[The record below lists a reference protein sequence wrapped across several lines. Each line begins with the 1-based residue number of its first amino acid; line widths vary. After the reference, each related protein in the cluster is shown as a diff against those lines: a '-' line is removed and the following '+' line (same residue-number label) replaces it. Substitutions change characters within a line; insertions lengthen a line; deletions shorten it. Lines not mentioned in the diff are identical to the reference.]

1 VRKPWR
7 DHVRR
12 ADIAIHIREL
22 KMKQKSL
29 AAALALAMPLV
40 SQHVHADDPT
50 IVMGEVRVTA
60 QRNGGPLL
68 TNRVLTSVDVLGAD
82 KIEDKNVMNSWE
94 LIGQLPGVQLT
105 ETRMGAE
112 SGKATFRAFNG
123 EGYINGIKVLIDGIP
138 SNVNSGNQRFIDMIF
153 PLEIDYIEVV
163 RGTNDPRYGLHNIGG
178 NINFGTRQ
186 GGNYTDARLGY
197 GSYATRE
204 AQLAIGRDDGT
215 LAQNYFF
222 AKQDSDE
229 YRGTGSD
236 KYSAGAKWFLSSADK
251 GLKAGLVVRSYRH
264 KAGEPGFLTAAQLR
278 EDRRQSPA
286 KNANDATDREMK
298 HASLHLDW
306 QITPDAYFSSK
317 LYFNSYADDRRITF
331 TSNPAGTAPRQR
343 RLWDEDQRGF
353 LGNLTWSIN
362 RAVVLDGGVNAE
374 YQDNHYRRYRFRF
387 ASPTDFSTPA
397 QTQNDDVYSLDNVGA
412 YVQAI
417 IKPTAALKIVPAM
430 RVDRFSGDDR
440 SALTGASAPL
450 QKYGWIRQPK
460 LSMVYNPTANTSV
473 YANWGRTFQ
482 ILTGSDVPAYL
493 LPGQASFE
501 PSVNTGKEIGIKFKP
516 IPGANVRFALWRQDA
531 TGEVANMPATGTTVG
546 LGETRREGIDFQIQ
560 GRASDKLDLW
570 LSHSLQKAEVVRAF
584 AASGVSL
591 AGKEVFSTP
600 RYIAN
605 AGAEYRASDSLR
617 LGVQGRAQGDYFID
631 SPNEQGK
638 HGGFVVFDASIRYQL
653 SRRTSIDFQ
662 LKNLA
667 NRQYA
672 YVWYDNFYW
681 PANNAQPMFSAAPG
695 RAAYLSL
702 NVKL

>member
-1 VRKPWR
+1 
-7 DHVRR
+7 
-12 ADIAIHIREL
+12 
-22 KMKQKSL
+22 MKRQSL
-29 AAALALAMPLV
+29 STMLALALALAHQ
-40 SQHVHADDPT
+40 SACADDPA

-60 QRNGGPLL
+60 QPSGGPLL
-68 TNRVLTSVDVLGAD
+68 SNRVLTSVDVLGAD
-82 KIEDKNVMNSWE
+82 KVEDKNVMNSWE

-186 GGNYTDARLGY
+186 GGNYTDARFTY
-197 GSYATRE
+197 GSYDTRE
-204 AQLAIGRDDGT
+204 VQVAVGRETGA
-215 LAQNYFF
+215 LVQNYFF

-251 GLKAGLVVRSYRH
+251 AVKAGLVVRTYRH
-264 KAGEPGFLTAAQLR
+264 EAGEPGFLTAQQLR
-278 EDRRQSPA
+278 QDRRQSPA

-298 HASLHLDW
+298 HASLHVDW
-306 QITPDAYFSSK
+306 QITPDAFFSNK
-317 LYFNSYADDRRITF
+317 LYFNSYADDRRVTF

-343 RLWDEDQRGF
+343 RLWDEDQ
-353 LGNLTWSIN
+353 LGLLSNLTWS
-362 RAVVLDGGVNAE
+362 AGKALVLDGGVNVE
-374 YQDNHYRRYRFRF
+374 QQDNRYRRHRFTF

-397 QTQNDDVYSLDNVGA
+397 QTQNDDTYSLDNVGA
-412 YVQAI
+412 YLQAI
-417 IKPTAALKIVPAM
+417 IKPGATLKIVSAV
-430 RVDRFSGDDR
+430 RVDKFSGTNR
-440 SALTGASAPL
+440 TNATGATARL
-450 QKYGWIRQPK
+450 QDYGWIHQPK
-460 LSMVYNPTANTSV
+460 LSMVWNPSANTSV

-482 ILTGSDVPAYL
+482 VLTGSDVPAYL
-493 LPGQASFE
+493 RPGQAAFE
-501 PSVNTGKEIGIKFKP
+501 PSVNTGKELGVKFKP
-516 IPGANVRFALWRQDA
+516 VSSTSLRLAVWRQDA

-546 LGETRREGIDFQIQ
+546 LGETRREGIDWQVT
-560 GRASDKLDLW
+560 ANATDKLNLW
-570 LSHSLQKAEVVRAF
+570 LSHSLQEASVVRAF
-584 AASGVSL
+584 AANGVSL

-600 RYIAN
+600 RYISN
-605 AGAEYRASDSLR
+605 AGVEYRASDSLR
-617 LGVQGRAQGDYFID
+617 LGMQGRAQGDYFID

-638 HGGFVVFDASIRYQL
+638 YGGFLVFDANVRYNI
-653 SRRTSIDFQ
+653 SKRTSVDFQ
-662 LKNLA
+662 VKNIGD
-667 NRQYA
+667 RKYE
-672 YVWYDNFYW
+672 YVWYDNFFW
-681 PANNAQPMFSAAPG
+681 PVDNAQPMFSAAPG

>member
-1 VRKPWR
+1 M
-7 DHVRR
+7 
-12 ADIAIHIREL
+12 E
-22 KMKQKSL
+22 QKTS
-29 AAALALAMPLV
+29 AAMLALALPLLG
-40 SQHVHADDPT
+40 QPAYADDPT

-82 KIEDKNVMNSWE
+82 KVEDKNVMNSWE

-186 GGNYTDARLGY
+186 GGNYTEGRLAY
-197 GSYATRE
+197 GSYDLRE
-204 AQLAIGRDDGT
+204 AQFAMGRDKGG

-222 AKQDSDE
+222 AKQDADE

-236 KYSAGAKWFLSSADK
+236 KTSVGAKWFLSSADK
-251 GLKAGLVVRSYRH
+251 ALKAGLVVRAYQH
-264 KAGEPGFLTAAQLR
+264 DAGEPGFLTAAQLR
-278 EDRRQSPA
+278 ENRRQSPA
-286 KNANDATDREMK
+286 KNANDATDRDMR
-298 HASLHLDW
+298 HASVHLDW

-317 LYFNSYADDRRITF
+317 LYFNRYADDRRITF

-343 RLWDEDQRGF
+343 RLWDEDQLGF
-353 LGNLTWSIN
+353 ISNLTWSV
-362 RAVVLDGGVNAE
+362 RKELVLDGGINLE
-374 YQDNHYRRYRFRF
+374 NQDNRYRRYRFAF

-397 QTQNDDVYSLDNVGA
+397 QTQNDDDYSLDNVGA

-417 IKPTAALKIVPAM
+417 IKPSAALKIVPAF
-430 RVDRFSGDDR
+430 RVDRFSGENRTNR
-440 SALTGASAPL
+440 SGAIAPL
-450 QKYGWIRQPK
+450 QEYGWIRQPK
-460 LSMVYNPTANTSV
+460 LSMVYNPSRHTSV

-482 ILTGSDVPAYL
+482 VLTGSGVPGYL
-493 LPGQASFE
+493 RPGQASYE
-501 PSVNTGKEIGIKFKP
+501 PSVNTGQEIGIKFKP
-516 IPGANVRFALWRQDA
+516 VPGASVRLAAWRQDA
-531 TGEVANMPATGTTVG
+531 TGEVANMPATGATVG
-546 LGETRREGIDFQIQ
+546 LGETRREGIDFQVSGQ
-560 GRASDKLDLW
+560 ASDKLDLW
-570 LSHSLQKAEVVRAF
+570 LSHSVQQAEVVRAF

-600 RYIAN
+600 RYIFN
-605 AGAEYRASDSLR
+605 AGLAYRASDRLR
-617 LGVQGRAQGDYFID
+617 VGLQGRAQGDYFID
-631 SPNEQGK
+631 SRNEQGK
-638 HGGFVVFDASIRYQL
+638 FGGFGVVDANLRY
-653 SRRTSIDFQ
+653 SMSKRTSIDFQ
-662 LKNLA
+662 VKNLT
-667 NRQYA
+667 NHRYEYA
-672 YVWYDNFYW
+672 WYDDAYW
-681 PANNAQPMFSAAPG
+681 PAGSAQPMFSAAPG

-702 NVKL
+702 NIKL